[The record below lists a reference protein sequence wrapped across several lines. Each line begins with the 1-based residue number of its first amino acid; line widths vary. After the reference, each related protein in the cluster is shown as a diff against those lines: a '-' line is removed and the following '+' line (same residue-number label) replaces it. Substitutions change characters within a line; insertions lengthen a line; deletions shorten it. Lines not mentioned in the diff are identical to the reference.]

1 MEAIHMNGLKLC
13 RLMAE
18 KTQKQLGREIG
29 ASQAL
34 ISLIECGRVLPGK
47 SLREAI
53 STVLNKPEN
62 EIFPKENDSE

>member
-1 MEAIHMNGLKLC
+1 MKGLKLC

-34 ISLIECGRVLPGK
+34 ISLIECEKVLPGK
-47 SLREAI
+47 SLRIAI
-53 STVLNKPEN
+53 SQALNTPES
-62 EIFPKENDSE
+62 EIFPKNDDS